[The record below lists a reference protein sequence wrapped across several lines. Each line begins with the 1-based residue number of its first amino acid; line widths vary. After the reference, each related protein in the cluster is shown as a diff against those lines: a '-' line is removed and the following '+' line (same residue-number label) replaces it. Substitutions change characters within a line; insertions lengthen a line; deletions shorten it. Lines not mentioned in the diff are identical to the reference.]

1 MPVTRLDHQQLQQA
15 LDTLEGWQLRDE
27 KLYREF
33 RFDDFKQAFAF
44 MTRAALWAE
53 QHNHHPEWFNV
64 YNRVEVSL
72 TTHDADG
79 ISQLDVNFARF
90 LSALYVIGK

>member
-1 MPVTRLDHQQLQQA
+1 MTVTRLDDQQLQQA

-79 ISQLDVNFARF
+79 ISQLDIDFADF
-90 LSALYVIGK
+90 LSTL